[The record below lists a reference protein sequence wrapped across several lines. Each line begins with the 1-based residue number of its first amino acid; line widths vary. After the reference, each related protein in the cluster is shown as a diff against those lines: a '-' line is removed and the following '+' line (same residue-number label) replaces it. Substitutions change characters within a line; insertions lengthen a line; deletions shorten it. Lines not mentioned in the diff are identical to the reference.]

1 MVQSADE
8 IKVVF
13 TDKEINALLKESAA
27 AEVSY
32 SRHFNQNEEFF
43 INLQKEIVFPSLPIH
58 HDVRD
63 LNPGSRYLEKL
74 KDLIKA
80 VRMQAADVLQD
91 MTYLFDP
98 RDVLRPQF
106 FQIYR
111 AQEQQYLYLLKLDLV
126 FKPQEHEVIE
136 KGNNDITPRYR
147 SRKLPIEALFIP
159 LSGISAEN
167 DKIRSFRIRQSVSS
181 TWIGETGRGYFV
193 QGIWMDYDLT
203 KFFSKLLVPEKKR
216 LYPYYP
222 FSCKYRAICHNLV
235 FLDPENR
242 KKSLPSLIRAIQYLE
257 PGIPEMQEALRSQE
271 FSTEL
276 PAFRRIKTQ
285 IPAQVQNIWNDYSV
299 ELYLNKRDMKE
310 YRIERSRA

>member
-13 TDKEINALLKESAA
+13 TDKEINTLLKKEAPAGS
-27 AEVSY
+27 SY

-43 INLQKEIVFPSLPIH
+43 ISLQEEIVFPSLPIH

-63 LNPGSRYLEKL
+63 LNPDKRYLAEL
-74 KDLIKA
+74 KSLIRA
-80 VRMQAADVLQD
+80 VRAQAPDVLQN

-111 AQEQQYLYLLKLDLV
+111 AQDEQYLYLLRLDLV

-136 KGNNDITPRYR
+136 KGDNDITPRYR

-159 LSGISAEN
+159 LSGISAEH
-167 DKIRSFRIRQSVSS
+167 DKIRSFIIRQSVSS

-203 KFFSKLLVPEKKR
+203 KFFSKLLIPEKKR

-242 KKSLPSLIRAIQYLE
+242 KKALPRLIRAIQYLE
-257 PGIPEMQEALRSQE
+257 PGIAEMQEALRSEE

-276 PAFRRIKTQ
+276 PAFRDLKAK
-285 IPAQVQNIWNDYSV
+285 IPESFQTIWDDYSV
-299 ELYLNKRDMKE
+299 ELYLNERDMKE
-310 YRIERSRA
+310 YRIDRSPV